1 MLPEI
6 CADQDVFCKDVML
19 ATLRANGGHMH
30 PGCRVEGIEAE
41 GVRAYDMAAE
51 KEIFLAADT
60 VILADGLRSNAED
73 AFQDA
78 AYPVIRVGDA
88 IRAGK
93 IHAAIYTAYCAARS
107 L

>member
-19 ATLRANGGHMH
+19 ATLRANGVHMH

-51 KEIFLAADT
+51 KEILLPADT
-60 VILADGLRSNAED
+60 VILAGGLRSNAED
-73 AFQDA
+73 AFQDPCRNLHSALCGTLFVNKTGSIPA
-78 AYPVIRVGDA
+78 AGPCCD
-88 IRAGK
+88 
-93 IHAAIYTAYCAARS
+93 

>member
-6 CADQDVFCKDVML
+6 CADQDVFCKEVVL
-19 ATLRANGGHMH
+19 ATLRANGVHMH
-30 PGCRVEGIEAE
+30 PGCRVEGIEPD

-51 KEIFLAADT
+51 KEIFLPADT
-60 VILADGLRSNAED
+60 
-73 AFQDA
+73 
-78 AYPVIRVGDA
+78 A

-93 IHAAIYTAYCAARS
+93 IHAAIYTAYCAARE